1 MGFVGIDHDY
11 PVSIKEVLDIC
22 AETGAIETQQR
33 IRKLKPHRSRHD
45 VTDKDAHW
53 AEMVFNVIKDVET
66 PMLMYQA
73 EKDVVEK
80 SLRMLFDDW
89 ELRNINKPTFNPS
102 KDKPTTMIDLKA
114 FEDDLK

>member
-1 MGFVGIDHDY
+1 MGWVGIEQDY
-11 PVSIKEVLDIC
+11 PVSIKEVLDIT
-22 AETGAIETQQR
+22 AETGALTTQSR
-33 IRKLKPHRSRHD
+33 IRELKPYRSRFE

-80 SLRMLFDDW
+80 ALRMLFDEW
-89 ELRNINKPTFNPS
+89 ERCKSDETYVGVSNG
-102 KDKPTTMIDLKA
+102 D
-114 FEDDLK
+114 